1 MDAVQLVWNYNNNIV
16 DQYRS
21 YSICDCVLDIQN
33 FYGWK
38 KGEVSMGVRKE
49 YMDVAWKVARK
60 LINLSDKDRENI
72 FGYSDVSRIIKNFS
86 VLKVEFKIAKY
97 EKELRE
103 EEIEVGD
110 IVKCNFLYKGI
121 VSFIDY
127 DENGEEF
134 FEVIVGNGELK
145 TFSRDELT
153 KTGRNVDIL
162 NTISRLA
169 YDEGYADESGLSS
182 AT

>member
-1 MDAVQLVWNYNNNIV
+1 
-16 DQYRS
+16 
-21 YSICDCVLDIQN
+21 
-33 FYGWK
+33 
-38 KGEVSMGVRKE
+38 MGIRKE
-49 YMDVAWKVARK
+49 YMDIAWNVARK

-72 FGYSDVSRIIKNFS
+72 FGYSDISRIIKNFS
-86 VLKVEFKIAKY
+86 VIKVESKIEKY

-110 IVKCNFLYKGI
+110 VVKCNFLYKGI

-127 DENGEEF
+127 DENGEEI

-153 KTGRNVDIL
+153 RTGRNVDIL
-162 NTISRLA
+162 NTINKLA
-169 YDEGYADESGLSS
+169 YDEGYADESGLMS

>member
-1 MDAVQLVWNYNNNIV
+1 
-16 DQYRS
+16 
-21 YSICDCVLDIQN
+21 
-33 FYGWK
+33 
-38 KGEVSMGVRKE
+38 MGVRRE
-49 YMDVAWKVARK
+49 YMDVAWNVARK

-72 FGYSDVSRIIKNFS
+72 FGYSDISRIIKNFS
-86 VLKVEFKIAKY
+86 VIKVESKISKY

-110 IVKCNFLYKGI
+110 VVKCNFLYKGI

-127 DENGEEF
+127 DENGEEI

-153 KTGRNVDIL
+153 RTGRNVDIL
-162 NTISRLA
+162 NTISKLA
-169 YDEGYADESGLSS
+169 YDKGYAGESGLMS

>member
-1 MDAVQLVWNYNNNIV
+1 MSQ
-16 DQYRS
+16 
-21 YSICDCVLDIQN
+21 
-33 FYGWK
+33 
-38 KGEVSMGVRKE
+38 RKE
-49 YMDVAWKVARK
+49 YMDVAWNVARK

-72 FGYSDVSRIIKNFS
+72 FGYSDVIRIMKNFS
-86 VLKVEFKIAKY
+86 VIKVEIKIAKY

-110 IVKCNFLYKGI
+110 VVKCRFLYKGI

-127 DENGEEF
+127 DENGEEI

-153 KTGRNVDIL
+153 RTGKNVDIL
-162 NTISRLA
+162 NVISKLA
-169 YDEGYADESGLSS
+169 YDEDYADESGLQP
-182 AT
+182 TT

>member
-1 MDAVQLVWNYNNNIV
+1 
-16 DQYRS
+16 
-21 YSICDCVLDIQN
+21 
-33 FYGWK
+33 
-38 KGEVSMGVRKE
+38 MGVRKE
-49 YMDVAWKVARK
+49 YMNVVWEVARK

-86 VLKVEFKIAKY
+86 VVKVEFKIAKY

-110 IVKCNFLYKGI
+110 VVKCNFLYQGI

-127 DENGEEF
+127 DENGKEI
-134 FEVIVGNGELK
+134 FEVIVSNGELK

-153 KTGRNVDIL
+153 RTGRNVDIL
-162 NTISRLA
+162 NTISKLA
-169 YDEGYADESGLSS
+169 YDEAYADESGLQS
-182 AT
+182 AI

>member
-1 MDAVQLVWNYNNNIV
+1 
-16 DQYRS
+16 
-21 YSICDCVLDIQN
+21 
-33 FYGWK
+33 
-38 KGEVSMGVRKE
+38 MGVRKE
-49 YMDVAWKVARK
+49 YMDTAWEVARK

-72 FGYSDVSRIIKNFS
+72 FGYSDVGRIIKNHS
-86 VLKVEFKIAKY
+86 VIKVEFKITKY

-110 IVKCNFLYKGI
+110 VVKCNFLYQGI

-127 DENGEEF
+127 DENGEEI

-145 TFSRDELT
+145 IFSRDELT
-153 KTGRNVDIL
+153 RTGRNVDIL
-162 NTISRLA
+162 NTISKLA
-169 YDEGYADESGLSS
+169 YDDGYADKSGLMS

>member
-1 MDAVQLVWNYNNNIV
+1 MDAVQLVWNYNNIV

>member
-1 MDAVQLVWNYNNNIV
+1 
-16 DQYRS
+16 
-21 YSICDCVLDIQN
+21 
-33 FYGWK
+33 
-38 KGEVSMGVRKE
+38 MGVRKE
-49 YMDVAWKVARK
+49 YMDMAWNVARK
-60 LINLSDKDRENI
+60 LINLPDKDRENI
-72 FGYSDVSRIIKNFS
+72 FGYSDVSRIIKNHS
-86 VLKVEFKIAKY
+86 VIKVESKIVKY

-110 IVKCNFLYKGI
+110 VVKCNFLYRGI

-127 DENGEEF
+127 DENGEEI

-153 KTGRNVDIL
+153 RTGRNVDIL
-162 NTISRLA
+162 NVISRLA
-169 YDEGYADESGLSS
+169 YDEGYADESGLMS

>member
-1 MDAVQLVWNYNNNIV
+1 
-16 DQYRS
+16 
-21 YSICDCVLDIQN
+21 
-33 FYGWK
+33 
-38 KGEVSMGVRKE
+38 MGVRKE
-49 YMDVAWKVARK
+49 YMDMAWEVARK

-72 FGYSDVSRIIKNFS
+72 FGYSDVGRIIKNHS
-86 VLKVEFKIAKY
+86 VIKVEFKITKY

-110 IVKCNFLYKGI
+110 VVKCNFLYQGI

-127 DENGEEF
+127 DENGEEI

-145 TFSRDELT
+145 IFSRDELT
-153 KTGRNVDIL
+153 RTGRNVDIL
-162 NTISRLA
+162 NTISKLA
-169 YDEGYADESGLSS
+169 YDKGYADESELMS

>member
-1 MDAVQLVWNYNNNIV
+1 
-16 DQYRS
+16 
-21 YSICDCVLDIQN
+21 
-33 FYGWK
+33 
-38 KGEVSMGVRKE
+38 MGVRKE
-49 YMDVAWKVARK
+49 YMDIAWEVARK

-72 FGYSDVSRIIKNFS
+72 FGYSDVGRIIKNHS
-86 VLKVEFKIAKY
+86 VIKVEFKITKY

-110 IVKCNFLYKGI
+110 VVKCNFLYQGI

-127 DENGEEF
+127 DENGEEI

-145 TFSRDELT
+145 IFSRDELT

-162 NTISRLA
+162 NTISKLA
-169 YDEGYADESGLSS
+169 YDDGYADESGLMS

>member
-1 MDAVQLVWNYNNNIV
+1 
-16 DQYRS
+16 
-21 YSICDCVLDIQN
+21 
-33 FYGWK
+33 
-38 KGEVSMGVRKE
+38 MGVRKE
-49 YMDVAWKVARK
+49 YMDIAWEVARK

-72 FGYSDVSRIIKNFS
+72 FGYSDVGRIIKNHS
-86 VLKVEFKIAKY
+86 VIKVEFKITKY
-97 EKELRE
+97 KKELRE

-110 IVKCNFLYKGI
+110 VVKCNFLYQGI

-127 DENGEEF
+127 DENGEEI

-145 TFSRDELT
+145 IFSRDELT

-162 NTISRLA
+162 NTISKLA
-169 YDEGYADESGLSS
+169 YDDGYADKSGLMS

>member
-1 MDAVQLVWNYNNNIV
+1 
-16 DQYRS
+16 
-21 YSICDCVLDIQN
+21 
-33 FYGWK
+33 
-38 KGEVSMGVRKE
+38 MGVRKE
-49 YMDVAWKVARK
+49 YMDIAWEVARK

-72 FGYSDVSRIIKNFS
+72 FGYSDISRIIKNFS
-86 VLKVEFKIAKY
+86 IIKVESKISKY

-110 IVKCNFLYKGI
+110 VVKCNFLYKGI

-127 DENGEEF
+127 DENGEEI
-134 FEVIVGNGELK
+134 FEVIVENGELK
-145 TFSRDELT
+145 IFSRDELT

-162 NTISRLA
+162 NTISKLA
-169 YDEGYADESGLSS
+169 YDKGYADESGLMS

>member
-1 MDAVQLVWNYNNNIV
+1 
-16 DQYRS
+16 
-21 YSICDCVLDIQN
+21 
-33 FYGWK
+33 
-38 KGEVSMGVRKE
+38 MGVRKE
-49 YMDVAWKVARK
+49 YMNVAWEVARK

-86 VLKVEFKIAKY
+86 VVKVEFKIAKY

-110 IVKCNFLYKGI
+110 VVKCNFLYQGI

-127 DENGEEF
+127 DENGKEI

-145 TFSRDELT
+145 TFSRDEIT
-153 KTGRNVDIL
+153 RTGRNVDIL
-162 NTISRLA
+162 NTINKLA
-169 YDEGYADESGLSS
+169 YDEGYADESGLMSD
-182 AT
+182 T

>member
-1 MDAVQLVWNYNNNIV
+1 
-16 DQYRS
+16 
-21 YSICDCVLDIQN
+21 
-33 FYGWK
+33 
-38 KGEVSMGVRKE
+38 MGVRKE
-49 YMDVAWKVARK
+49 YMDVAWNVARK

-86 VLKVEFKIAKY
+86 VNKVEYKIWKY
-97 EKELRE
+97 EEKLKT
-103 EEIEVGD
+103 EEIKEGD
-110 IVKCNFLYKGI
+110 VVKCNFLYKGI

-127 DENGEEF
+127 DENGEEI

-153 KTGRNVDIL
+153 RTGRNVDIL
-162 NTISRLA
+162 NTISKLA
-169 YDEGYADESGLSS
+169 YDEDYADESGLMS

>member
-1 MDAVQLVWNYNNNIV
+1 
-16 DQYRS
+16 
-21 YSICDCVLDIQN
+21 
-33 FYGWK
+33 
-38 KGEVSMGVRKE
+38 MGVRKE
-49 YMDVAWKVARK
+49 YMDMAWNVARK

-72 FGYSDVSRIIKNFS
+72 FGYSDISRIIKNFS
-86 VLKVEFKIAKY
+86 VIKVESKISKY

-110 IVKCNFLYKGI
+110 VVKCNFLYQGI

-127 DENGEEF
+127 DENGKEI

-145 TFSRDELT
+145 TFSRDEIT
-153 KTGRNVDIL
+153 RTGRNVDIL
-162 NTISRLA
+162 NTINKLA
-169 YDEGYADESGLSS
+169 YDDGYADESGLMS

>member
-1 MDAVQLVWNYNNNIV
+1 
-16 DQYRS
+16 
-21 YSICDCVLDIQN
+21 
-33 FYGWK
+33 
-38 KGEVSMGVRKE
+38 MGVRKE
-49 YMDVAWKVARK
+49 YMNVAWEVARK

-86 VLKVEFKIAKY
+86 VVKVEFKIAKY

-110 IVKCNFLYKGI
+110 VVKCNFLYQGI

-127 DENGEEF
+127 DENGKEI

-145 TFSRDELT
+145 TFSRDEIT
-153 KTGRNVDIL
+153 RTGRNVDIL
-162 NTISRLA
+162 NTINKLA
-169 YDEGYADESGLSS
+169 YDEGYGDESGLMSD
-182 AT
+182 T

>member
-1 MDAVQLVWNYNNNIV
+1 
-16 DQYRS
+16 
-21 YSICDCVLDIQN
+21 
-33 FYGWK
+33 
-38 KGEVSMGVRKE
+38 MGARKE
-49 YMDVAWKVARK
+49 YMDVAWNVARK

-72 FGYSDVSRIIKNFS
+72 FGYSDISRIIKNFS
-86 VLKVEFKIAKY
+86 VIKVESKIEKY
-97 EKELRE
+97 ENELRE

-110 IVKCNFLYKGI
+110 VVKCNFLYRGI

-127 DENGEEF
+127 DENGEEI

-153 KTGRNVDIL
+153 RTGRNVDIL
-162 NTISRLA
+162 NTISKLA
-169 YDEGYADESGLSS
+169 YDEGYADESGLQS

>member
-1 MDAVQLVWNYNNNIV
+1 
-16 DQYRS
+16 
-21 YSICDCVLDIQN
+21 
-33 FYGWK
+33 
-38 KGEVSMGVRKE
+38 MGVRKE
-49 YMDVAWKVARK
+49 YMDIAWEVARK

-72 FGYSDVSRIIKNFS
+72 FGYSDVGRIIKNHS
-86 VLKVEFKIAKY
+86 VIKVEFKITKY

-110 IVKCNFLYKGI
+110 VVKCNFLYQGI

-127 DENGEEF
+127 DENGEEI

-145 TFSRDELT
+145 IFSRDELT
-153 KTGRNVDIL
+153 RTGRNVDIL
-162 NTISRLA
+162 NTISKLA
-169 YDEGYADESGLSS
+169 YDDGYADKSGLMS